1 MKTKIFLFILS
12 AAFISFTSCTKD
24 STPLEQDSVELV
36 DDNAVTDV
44 AFDDIYST
52 VDNASQI
59 LENALGKGYS
69 KSSAIVLADS
79 CPLVTVDNLS
89 STVWP
94 KIITINYGAGCN
106 GYYGST
112 RKGKIIIT
120 VSARR
125 TVLNS
130 TRTVTFDN
138 YYFNGIKV
146 EGTKEVKNL
155 GPNSSQNVVFSV
167 KLTGGKL
174 SLPDGKTIERSF
186 DHKREWIAGFSTKI
200 IWDDECLVTGTAT
213 GKNINGVAYTN
224 TILTALHWKRVCEFL
239 VAGVIKF
246 DREGVEAV
254 ELDYGQGECDAIA
267 TLKRGDQTKQITLK
281 HKHRLMP

>member
-12 AAFISFTSCTKD
+12 ASVISVTSCTKD
-24 STPLEQDSVELV
+24 STPLEQASVDLV
-36 DDNAVTDV
+36 DDNAVSDV

-52 VDNASQI
+52 VDNATQI
-59 LENALGKGYS
+59 LESALGKGYS
-69 KSSAIVLADS
+69 KSSSLVLADS

-94 KIITINYGAGCN
+94 KVITINYGTGCS

-146 EGTKEVKNL
+146 EGVKEVKNL
-155 GPNSSQNVVFSV
+155 GPNSGQNVEFAV
-167 KLTGGKL
+167 KLTAGKL
-174 SLPDGKTIERSF
+174 ILPDGKTIERSF
-186 DHKREWIAGFSTKI
+186 DHKREWIAGFATKN
-200 IWDDECLVTGTAT
+200 IWDDECLVTGMAS

-224 TILTALHWKRVCEFL
+224 TIVTALHWKRVCEFL
-239 VAGVIKF
+239 TAGVIKF
-246 DREGVEAV
+246 EREGVQAV

>member
-12 AAFISFTSCTKD
+12 ASVISFTSCTKD
-24 STPLEQDSVELV
+24 STPLEQASVDLV
-36 DDNAVTDV
+36 DDNAVSDV

-52 VDNASQI
+52 VDNATQI
-59 LENALGKGYS
+59 LESALGKGYS
-69 KSSAIVLADS
+69 KSSSLVLADS

-94 KIITINYGAGCN
+94 KVITINDGNGCS

-146 EGTKEVKNL
+146 EGVKEVKNI
-155 GPNSSQNVVFSV
+155 GPNSGQNVEFAV
-167 KLTGGKL
+167 KLTAGKL
-174 SLPDGKTIERSF
+174 ILPDGKTIERSF
-186 DHKREWIAGFSTKI
+186 DHKREWIAGFATKN
-200 IWDDECLVTGTAT
+200 IWDDECLVTGMAS

-224 TILTALHWKRVCEFL
+224 TIVTALHWKRVCEFL
-239 VAGVIKF
+239 TAGVIKF
-246 DREGVEAV
+246 EREGVQAV